1 MTPEEFVKLS
11 NEYQEQISICNGL
24 KYDFIESILK
34 KKYIQSQLLVYKLQE
49 KMKQGKKFYFKWYG
63 NTITINQIV
72 GALNP
77 LIKMRIDEV
86 NVQKV
91 ELFNVEIKVEF
102 IDKYGDK
109 QWRDIPS
116 NGIFEHVDPESIDP
130 SEYEF

>member
-63 NTITINQIV
+63 NTFVINHIV
-72 GALNP
+72 GVLNP
-77 LIKMRIDEV
+77 LIKTKIEDLS
-86 NVQKV
+86 VQKV
-91 ELFNVEIKVEF
+91 ECFNVEVKVEF

-109 QWRDIPS
+109 QWRDIPV
-116 NGIFEHVDPESIDP
+116 NGIFEYVDPEKIDP